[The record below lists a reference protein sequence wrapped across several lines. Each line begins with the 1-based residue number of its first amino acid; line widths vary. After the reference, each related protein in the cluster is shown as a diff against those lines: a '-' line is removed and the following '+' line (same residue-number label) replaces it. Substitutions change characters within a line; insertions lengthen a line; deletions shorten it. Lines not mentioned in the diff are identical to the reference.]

1 MSFRGKVKK
10 RNHKEEDSEK
20 GKKKEFEVYLK
31 VNCESKIVQSVVVS
45 KKNIVQNTLEYL
57 KLNFV

>member
-31 VNCESKIVQSVVVS
+31 VNCESKIVQSAVDS
-45 KKNIVQNTLEYL
+45 K
-57 KLNFV
+57 